1 MESEYYIGIMSGT
14 SLDGVDAVLVDF
26 GDNRHVSCIETFFS
40 PFDNTLRSRLLA
52 LNHSG
57 EDELNKAALISN
69 ELSHHY
75 ARAVTRL
82 LIGSALAPQNVI
94 AIGCHGQTVR
104 HCPEIDKRYTIQLVN
119 ASLLAELTEITVIAD
134 FRNRDLAAGGQGAPL
149 VPAFH
154 KAMFMD
160 SNSHR
165 IIVNIGGIANLTY
178 LDAKK
183 PVSGFDCGP
192 GNLLMD
198 AWCLQHTG
206 QSYDKNGQWAA
217 TGRVIPALLERFLSA
232 DFFACTPPKSTGR
245 DLFNFKWL
253 ESHLQGNE
261 SPEDVQA
268 TLMQLTVTSITHSI
282 KQFYPATEA
291 VYVCGGGAHNLQ
303 MMNHLREALSD
314 KKVAVTDELGVQADW
329 VEACAFAW
337 LARQAVLKQ
346 PGNIPSVTGAKEER
360 ILGAIYSA

>member
-1 MESEYYIGIMSGT
+1 MESGRYIGIMSGT

-26 GDNRHVSCIETFFS
+26 DHNQRASCIETFFS

-52 LNHSG
+52 LHHSG
-57 EDELNKAALISN
+57 GDELNKAALISN
-69 ELSHHY
+69 QLSHQY
-75 ARAVTRL
+75 ARAVAIL
-82 LIGSALAPQNVI
+82 LERSALAPRNVI
-94 AIGCHGQTVR
+94 AIGCHGQTIR
-104 HCPEIDKRYTIQLVN
+104 HCPEIDKSYTIQLVN
-119 ASLLAELTEITVIAD
+119 AALLAELTEITVIAD
-134 FRNRDLAAGGQGAPL
+134 FRNRDIAAGGQGAPL

-160 SNSHR
+160 SNSR
-165 IIVNIGGIANLTY
+165 RTIINIGGIANLTY
-178 LDAKK
+178 LDPKI

-217 TGRVIPALLERFLSA
+217 TGQVIPALLDSFISA
-232 DFFACTPPKSTGR
+232 DYFACTPPKSTGR
-245 DLFNFKWL
+245 DLFNITWL
-253 ESHLQGNE
+253 RSHLQGHE

-268 TLMQLTVTSITHSI
+268 TLMQLTITSITQSI
-282 KQFYPATEA
+282 EQFYPATET
-291 VYVCGGGAHNLQ
+291 VYVCGGGAHNFQ
-303 MMNHLREALSD
+303 MMRHLKNALSD
-314 KKVAVTDELGVQADW
+314 KKLAVTDELGVQADW

-337 LARQAVLKQ
+337 LARQAILKQ
-346 PGNIPSVTGAKEER
+346 PGNIPSVTGAKGER